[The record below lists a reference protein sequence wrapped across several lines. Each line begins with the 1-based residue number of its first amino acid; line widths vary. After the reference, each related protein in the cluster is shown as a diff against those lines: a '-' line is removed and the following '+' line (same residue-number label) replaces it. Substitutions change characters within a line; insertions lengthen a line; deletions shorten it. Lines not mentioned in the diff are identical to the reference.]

1 MNRGQ
6 SLGLQLRDEQ
16 HRCEPWLQC
25 LKRFWAF
32 IPRPVDR
39 FAEEE
44 NADIVIFNQNSRASG
59 EVGICCSFAGLWG
72 WIPQLLH
79 KMLFAAT
86 GIDQIADPAYLRSVG
101 DRIVNLER
109 AFIVRNGFG
118 RADDK
123 LPERFLKE
131 PLHTGTAPGEG
142 QMIRAM
148 DQFLDRYYQ
157 MRGWTPEGMPSA
169 QND

>member
-1 MNRGQ
+1 
-6 SLGLQLRDEQ
+6 
-16 HRCEPWLQC
+16 
-25 LKRFWAF
+25 
-32 IPRPVDR
+32 V
-39 FAEEE
+39 E
-44 NADIVIFNQNSRASG
+44 NADIVIFNQNSRAAG

-86 GIDQIADPAYLRSVG
+86 GISQIADPAHLRSAG
-101 DRIVNLER
+101 ERIVNLER
-109 AFIVRNGFG
+109 AFNIRDGF
-118 RADDK
+118 RREHDR

-157 MRGWTPEGMPSA
+157 MRGWTPEGIPSSQKLNELGLSFVVKDMA
-169 QND
+169 TQ